1 MRPIVLVELDKV
13 RPAVLLTREI
23 AVPHLVHVSV
33 APITSRVR
41 GIGSEVHVGP
51 ANGIDHAAVISCD
64 NITTVPRD
72 RIIRQIG
79 SLLQDQERELAY
91 AISHAYD
98 LAI

>member
-23 AVPHLVHVSV
+23 VVPHLVHVSV
-33 APITSRVR
+33 APITSWIR
-41 GIGSEVHVGP
+41 GIGSEVRVGP